1 MAFLKIIC
9 TVSEKFV
16 FLQTETKQK
25 MSHDIHQQVPQ
36 RGDGA
41 QDAENC
47 RIAEIADELERL
59 CRIHEAQSGAG
70 ETDVNRFETE
80 QRAAEL
86 MAKARG
92 FWLPMM
98 DIFRLGVPGPS
109 GHENDTYVSETGVYK
124 VNNLLNNNGSIV
136 SLLRKIL
143 LHNVIFPDTAY
154 SFYGFAGFDGRTVQ
168 PILFQP
174 RVANVQPA
182 KQIMIDTY
190 MAALGFEKMSEEGRY
205 SNGKYEAW
213 DLLPRNVLVDDEGD
227 LFVIDAEIKQ
237 L

>member
-1 MAFLKIIC
+1 
-9 TVSEKFV
+9 
-16 FLQTETKQK
+16 

-80 QRAAEL
+80 QRAAEQ

-174 RVANVQPA
+174 RVANAQPA

-227 LFVIDAEIKQ
+227 LFVVDAEIKQ